1 MKNRV
6 EVEVRTLISF
16 PEYKKLSQKL
26 KRIAKFE
33 KEIREETIYLGSERL
48 RIRKDQKACYL
59 IFKFGKIHQDSRRE
73 IEIEFKRKDF
83 EKLKEVFKN
92 LGFPIIAKWKRK
104 RKVFNWGKTKVFL
117 DDTKGYGKIIELE
130 RITDKKNR
138 KKVLE
143 ELKDKLQILGIKKIT
158 PKEVFDKKFKEYLKN
173 WKKLL

>member
-6 EVEVRTLISF
+6 EVEVRTLISL

-73 IEIEFKRKDF
+73 IEIEFKRK
-83 EKLKEVFKN
+83 
-92 LGFPIIAKWKRK
+92 
-104 RKVFNWGKTKVFL
+104 
-117 DDTKGYGKIIELE
+117 IIELE

-173 WKKLL
+173 WKNLL

>member
-16 PEYKKLSQKL
+16 PEYKKLSQK
-26 KRIAKFE
+26 
-33 KEIREETIYLGSERL
+33 
-48 RIRKDQKACYL
+48 
-59 IFKFGKIHQDSRRE
+59 E